1 MQKENIFICEKK
13 SNWGYRKNLISL
25 ISIIFIPPLC
35 RFFLPVSS
43 TAIGLA
49 IACSIL
55 LLIMIFSKTRGLSNQ
70 VFPLVAFLI
79 FLPIHFFISILLVDL
94 DIGRF
99 IYSLFFTIFIVYI
112 AIIVN
117 ENLFGYRDYE
127 KNPEK
132 NIFLLFIF
140 LIILSILDFQPEAI
154 EPFYKPIFPFTEPS
168 FFAIAFEPF
177 LIWICVTEKRKWIS
191 IFYIAMALLIGFF
204 LQNLTMLV
212 CAFFAAFVSLAAS
225 RLVVILFAVSSAL
238 LLINPDIAYF
248 VDRLT
253 ASNESNNLSALVY
266 IQGWEMIQYYF
277 SRTYGWGIGFQQL
290 GETYFTSPASTSIN
304 ALIGMDQN
312 LNDGSFIISKLC
324 SEFGFFGL
332 IACVIYVY
340 YFFRALNILRK
351 ISRGFQSSQPGKI
364 LALSIF
370 ISYSINLFIRESGY
384 FTGSG
389 FLFLSS
395 ILFLSKSNF
404 FPTFGFRKR

>member
-1 MQKENIFICEKK
+1 MIKENIFIFEKK

-35 RFFLPVSS
+35 RFFLPISS
-43 TAIGLA
+43 MAIGLA

-55 LLIMIFSKTRGLSNQ
+55 LIIMISSKNRGLSNQ
-70 VFPLVAFLI
+70 VFPLAAFLI
-79 FLPIHFFISILLVDL
+79 FLPTHFFISMLLVDL
-94 DIGRF
+94 NISRF
-99 IYSLFFTIFIVYI
+99 IYSLFFIIFII
-112 AIIVN
+112 ITAIIVN
-117 ENLFGYRDYE
+117 ENLFGHREYK

-132 NIFLLFIF
+132 NIFFIF
-140 LIILSILDFQPEAI
+140 IYLSILSMSGFQPDSI
-154 EPFYKPIFPFTEPS
+154 EPFNKPIFPFSEPS

-191 IFYIAMALLIGFF
+191 MFYIAITLLIGFF
-204 LQNLTMLV
+204 LQNLTILACV
-212 CAFFAAFVSLAAS
+212 FLAAFVSLNAS
-225 RLVVILFAVSSAL
+225 RLVIILLVVFSAF
-238 LLINPDIAYF
+238 IITNPDIAYF

-266 IQGWEMIQYYF
+266 IQGWEMIPYYF

-290 GETYFTSPASTSIN
+290 GEVYFNSPASTAIN
-304 ALIGMDQN
+304 ALVGMDSN

-332 IACVIYVY
+332 IACVIYIF

-351 ISRGFQSSQPGKI
+351 ISGGFQSSQSGKI

-389 FLFLSS
+389 FLFLAS

-404 FPTFGFRKR
+404 FSRFGFRK